1 MKQDRSTSL
10 NPLSSIRIYS
20 NVSASTSIKII
31 IYQLGLNPEPLSS
44 SRLAKWLSDR
54 LRTNWFWVE
63 VQLQ

>member
-20 NVSASTSIKII
+20 NVSASTSVKFI

-44 SRLAKWLSDR
+44 YRLTKWLSVR
-54 LRTNWFWVE
+54 LRTNWFWVQ